1 MMMGKEKQRA
11 NNLIKWLGKVSQFTI
26 SDVRIMQKRQS
37 QAEPKETE
45 VRATAKFQR
54 QADT

>member
-1 MMMGKEKQRA
+1 
-11 NNLIKWLGKVSQFTI
+11 
-26 SDVRIMQKRQS
+26 MQKRQS

-54 QADT
+54 QADTWHVLRTEANLTHKNIPN